1 MTETIKQPTAKTS
14 PSASASA
21 AIDDAL
27 VELEAVADDIRVRLH
42 LANMEAKELWSE
54 KLEPSL
60 FAARGHAK
68 EAKAASKHVVEN
80 TLQMF
85 RDFQKAL

>member
-1 MTETIKQPTAKTS
+1 MTEISKQPTAKSS
-14 PSASASA
+14 PA
-21 AIDDAL
+21 APIDEAL
-27 VELEAVADDIRVRLH
+27 AELEAVADDIRVRLH
-42 LANMEAKELWSE
+42 LANMEAKELWNQ

-68 EAKAASKHVVEN
+68 EAKAASKHAIES
-80 TLQMF
+80 TLQAF

>member
-1 MTETIKQPTAKTS
+1 MTETIKQPAAAKTS
-14 PSASASA
+14 PSAP
-21 AIDDAL
+21 IDEAL
-27 VELEAVADDIRVRLH
+27 AELEAVADDIRVRLH

-54 KLEPSL
+54 RLEPSL

-68 EAKAASKHVVEN
+68 EAKAASKHAIES
-80 TLQMF
+80 TLQAF